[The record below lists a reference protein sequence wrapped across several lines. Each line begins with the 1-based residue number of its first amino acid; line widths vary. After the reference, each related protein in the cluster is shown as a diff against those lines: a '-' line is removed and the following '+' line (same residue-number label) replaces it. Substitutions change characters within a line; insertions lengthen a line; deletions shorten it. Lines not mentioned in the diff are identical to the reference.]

1 MMYRKIF
8 PIKYVED
15 KTWGITKMKTLIYK
29 VKIENRFFTLT
40 ELEYKALVLKGK
52 KLNVLYKGVK

>member
-1 MMYRKIF
+1 MYKNLY
-8 PIKYVED
+8 PIKYVEY
-15 KTWGITKMKTLIYK
+15 KQGVNKMKTIIYK

-52 KLNVLYKGVK
+52 MINVLYKGVK

>member
-1 MMYRKIF
+1 MKFF
-8 PIKYVED
+8 PIKYVVNN
-15 KTWGITKMKTLIYK
+15 KRGCKMKTIIYK